1 MTSDKAIANAAARG
15 DEALESMSTYV
26 DSLSDELWPVNM
38 TIHNNPELCYE
49 EFVAHETLT
58 AFPKSKTGWTV
69 IPSAYG
75 IATAFA
81 AEYDTGKP
89 GLVVSFNAEYGTY
102 TMRIFTIR

>member
-1 MTSDKAIANAAARG
+1 MAPDKPIADAAAQG
-15 DEALESMSTYV
+15 DETLEFISTYV
-26 DSLSDELWPVNM
+26 DSISDELWPVNM

-58 AFPKSKTGWTV
+58 AFPKSKAGWTV

-81 AEYDTGKP
+81 VEYDTGKP
-89 GLVVSFNAEYGTY
+89 GPVVS
-102 TMRIFTIR
+102 